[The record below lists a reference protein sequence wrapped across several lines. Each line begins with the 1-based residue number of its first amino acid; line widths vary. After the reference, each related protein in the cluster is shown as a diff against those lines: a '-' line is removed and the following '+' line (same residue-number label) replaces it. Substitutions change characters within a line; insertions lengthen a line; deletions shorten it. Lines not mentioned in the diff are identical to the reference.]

1 MQRKYDHMTDQQ
13 TNKNRSITTYSDFSL
28 LISPSLFLS
37 SDLRSSIAM
46 SSPSTFLTSNT
57 GCSSL

>member
-46 SSPSTFLTSNT
+46 SSTSNT